1 MTATASSR
9 PTARSRANRA
19 FFLRFGIGMALY
31 FAALF
36 LAYLA
41 PGIGIPAWIPAL
53 LVVPA
58 VSFMAW
64 SNIEMYRSGDE
75 FERRKI
81 AEAILLAF
89 VVATPLIL
97 AVGVLQFYL
106 LPSMNWIFAFSILMI
121 GWLVGTL
128 VSAVRY
134 R

>member
-1 MTATASSR
+1 MTDYVNFNPRQSAMDEARQLLTAA
-9 PTARSRANRA
+9 ARAAIAKGLLPEAELPDFIVEVPGDNKNGDIASNLALAGARA
-19 FFLRFGIGMALY
+19 FR
-31 FAALF
+31 AA
-36 LAYLA
+36 
-41 PGIGIPAWIPAL
+41 P
-53 LVVPA
+53 
-58 VSFMAW
+58 
-64 SNIEMYRSGDE
+64 
-75 FERRKI
+75 RKI